1 MYITKSTYWTNT
13 VEQNTEAGSFGQ
25 IVATTL
31 IIPYM
36 ISNAATIKRE
46 TNFVRIIVPPCNNL
60 TIIYNFIIIMTDFL
74 QKRF

>member
-1 MYITKSTYWTNT
+1 
-13 VEQNTEAGSFGQ
+13 
-25 IVATTL
+25 
-31 IIPYM
+31 M